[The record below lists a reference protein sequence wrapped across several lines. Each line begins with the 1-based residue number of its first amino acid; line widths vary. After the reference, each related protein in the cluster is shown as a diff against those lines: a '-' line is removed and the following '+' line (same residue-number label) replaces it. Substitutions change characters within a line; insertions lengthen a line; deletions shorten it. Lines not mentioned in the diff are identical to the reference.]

1 MTPKKSRKKA
11 DRKTRK
17 AGKTEDTDTLKAE
30 IEALLESQ
38 LSHRKEKETHGEV
51 FTPLRLVEELCDM
64 FPASLWK
71 DKDRTWLDPATG
83 MGTFMVVVFYRLM
96 VGLRSSIPSKV
107 KRAQHIVG
115 KMLYMVEINPT
126 SVSMCRQIFRRLCPS
141 CPLNVWSGDFLEDL
155 PASWPATYDVV
166 LGNPPYNLGGTK
178 RVGTKRAHV
187 LFTEKGL
194 SLLVKGGYLGYI
206 CPPSYRQAGSV
217 MNQLFQK
224 AGGHLASLRILG
236 AKETYQVFRIQGRV
250 DVFVYQTG
258 GDGGGGKTT
267 LVDEFGERSEVEW
280 DMSQHLP
287 NFGWPVFQRLFA
299 AVRRLG
305 GVEAFRTTESSTV
318 HLPSGGLG
326 GSGSHR
332 LLHLIVEAGRR
343 VIRVPKAH
351 SLENVPKVF
360 VNGLGI
366 PYVYYDKKGKYG
378 PTQSPIVVLRPSS
391 AVVSL
396 LQSSLFPFIV
406 WGLRLTGNNNLPYL
420 FDAVPRVR
428 SKDFWREL
436 GVTGAEKK
444 WIEERFPVPAFQ
456 DVDVEG

>member
-1 MTPKKSRKKA
+1 MLPREHLAPARCAGGPPK
-11 DRKTRK
+11 
-17 AGKTEDTDTLKAE
+17 E
-30 IEALLESQ
+30 IYALLESQ

-96 VGLRSSIPSKV
+96 VGLAKEIPSAE

-224 AGGHLASLRILG
+224 AG
-236 AKETYQVFRIQGRV
+236 
-250 DVFVYQTG
+250 
-258 GDGGGGKTT
+258 
-267 LVDEFGERSEVEW
+267 
-280 DMSQHLP
+280 
-287 NFGWPVFQRLFA
+287 
-299 AVRRLG
+299 
-305 GVEAFRTTESSTV
+305 
-318 HLPSGGLG
+318 
-326 GSGSHR
+326 
-332 LLHLIVEAGRR
+332 
-343 VIRVPKAH
+343 
-351 SLENVPKVF
+351 
-360 VNGLGI
+360 
-366 PYVYYDKKGKYG
+366 
-378 PTQSPIVVLRPSS
+378 
-391 AVVSL
+391 
-396 LQSSLFPFIV
+396 
-406 WGLRLTGNNNLPYL
+406 
-420 FDAVPRVR
+420 
-428 SKDFWREL
+428 
-436 GVTGAEKK
+436 
-444 WIEERFPVPAFQ
+444 
-456 DVDVEG
+456 